1 MPDLNNRRDVTAPDG
16 QIGRRAFLKGMT
28 AVSAGAI
35 GARGAYELLEKY
47 GVTRTAPAAAAGA
60 TVRRL
65 QEQYLIQQIE
75 AVLDNGVTCA
85 IPPLHNDV
93 ITAKLKTTRTWNTSA
108 LKAAQTRLENALST
122 VESPYPD
129 TAAGLTIVVG
139 WGLPFIRTFLPATL
153 QARLPVDVALSKQ
166 TGSTRYAV
174 LDAVKFPSDPDPV
187 LLEDNHVMF
196 KFRSDSPDILRKV
209 ETALF
214 DDTSNKAYVGDLFDL
229 TSKRIGFL
237 GRGFGTTSVGKT
249 LAVAAGVPGAEQIPD
264 NAQLMLG
271 FTSTQT
277 AALGPG
283 NIVSFET
290 LPGVTDQWPN
300 GYFAAGCA
308 MHLSHLYEDLSAWY
322 TSPYASRVNRMF
334 SPHTPV
340 PTNQSTVTLPN
351 GPADVTS
358 RTQLDQDA
366 SGGTLGHNETL
377 QQATRLAANITDNY
391 GQTRPAG
398 TAVHVVGRPGP
409 RRLELDRSG
418 RHAFCGIRAGQQQV
432 PRCAQRHGRS
442 PARRHQPAR
451 RPVQHHGRQQRHQRR
466 YSRFAPAELP
476 HPTPATPLL
485 PACRTAHLVSPSTSI
500 RRSCGAG
507 GGRCRSSATT
517 RRSIARSGRERTLIS
532 PTRRRSAPEPVMR
545 SPGGCSTCPKAGSAS
560 WAASPAWTWSSWAAA
575 PRTSPLGSPGAV
587 PARSASM

>member
-1 MPDLNNRRDVTAPDG
+1 MPDLNNRRDLGAPDG
-16 QIGRRAFLKGMT
+16 QVGRRAFLKGLT
-28 AVSAGAI
+28 AVSASAI
-35 GARGAYELLEKY
+35 GARGVYELLEKS
-47 GVTRTAPAAAAGA
+47 GVTRPTPAAAAGA

-65 QEQYLIQQIE
+65 QEQYLVQKIE

-93 ITAKLKTTRTWNTSA
+93 ITAKLKSTRTWNTSA
-108 LKAAQTRLENALST
+108 LKAAQTRLENALNI

-139 WGLPFIRTFLPATL
+139 WGLPFFRTFLPAAL
-153 QARLPVDVALSKQ
+153 QAKLPVDVALSKQ
-166 TGSTRYAV
+166 SGSTRYAV
-174 LDAVKFPSDPDPV
+174 LDAMKFPSDPDTV

-196 KFRSDSPDILRKV
+196 KFRSDSPDILRQV
-209 ETALF
+209 ESALF
-214 DDTSNKAYVGDLFDL
+214 DDTSNKAYIGDLFDL

-237 GRGFGTTSVGKT
+237 GRGFGTTSVAKS

-340 PTNQSTVTLPN
+340 PADQNTVTLPN

-358 RTQLDQDA
+358 PTQLNQDA
-366 SGGTLGHNETL
+366 TGGILGHNETL
-377 QQATRLAANITDNY
+377 QQATRLATNITDNY
-391 GQTRPAG
+391 GQTRSAG
-398 TAVHVVGRPGP
+398 TAVPIREDFNTIDNPFAWSANPARDGWSSTAAAGMHFVAFVPASSKFHAARNAMDGLLPDGTNLRAAPYNITDANNGINGVIRASHRQNYLIPP
-409 RRLELDRSG
+409 RRHRSFPLVEL
-418 RHAFCGIRAGQQQV
+418 
-432 PRCAQRHGRS
+432 
-442 PARRHQPAR
+442 
-451 RPVQHHGRQQRHQRR
+451 
-466 YSRFAPAELP
+466 L
-476 HPTPATPLL
+476 T
-485 PACRTAHLVSPSTSI
+485 
-500 RRSCGAG
+500 
-507 GGRCRSSATT
+507 
-517 RRSIARSGRERTLIS
+517 
-532 PTRRRSAPEPVMR
+532 
-545 SPGGCSTCPKAGSAS
+545 
-560 WAASPAWTWSSWAAA
+560 
-575 PRTSPLGSPGAV
+575 
-587 PARSASM
+587 